1 MASEFD
7 TIELSEA
14 RVIERDCNPIQ
25 TNNAAISRGV
35 VRCWIGLGENSAIT
49 ASARVAPLGRQVRR

>member
-14 RVIERDCNPIQ
+14 CVIERDCNPIQ

-35 VRCWIGLGENSAIT
+35 VRCWIGLEERS
-49 ASARVAPLGRQVRR
+49 

>member
-7 TIELSEA
+7 TIELGEA
-14 RVIERDCNPIQ
+14 CVIERDCNPIQ

-35 VRCWIGLGENSAIT
+35 ARCWIGLEERS
-49 ASARVAPLGRQVRR
+49 